1 MKKVM
6 VIGLGAQGS
15 TIAKRLNEEPQIEE
29 IICADYDDVAVAE
42 MKNTLSKAKGIKI
55 DARNIDAIIA
65 AAEGVELIV
74 NGLAPDFNVNVMDAA
89 LAVGACYQDMA
100 SGPVSDVGFV
110 DAVKRSFSY
119 DEKFKE
125 KGLTALFNTGSA
137 PGVANVITREAV
149 EQLDSCDS
157 IEITVYDGIWS
168 KKFIP
173 FWWSPETAFGD
184 MAAEPIRYE
193 NGEFIRVKPFNE
205 PRIEDFPGMGLRRT
219 TDHEHE
225 EPVTMGLL
233 ADKVLKGVKNVN
245 FRYGGPGLDLAEYF
259 YKMGL
264 LSEEVIEVKGTK
276 IVPMDI
282 ISKLTPPAPKY
293 PHEIQAV
300 LDEGMVSEEG
310 AFRIRVEGIKNSTKV
325 RIDCFA
331 NAPGLTEA
339 FEKAQITHESY
350 FTGQGAFLFTK
361 MFVNNKIK
369 TIGAYPP
376 EALEADER
384 TYYLEEAAKLD
395 ITVDQSIMA
404 NVDASSVLA

>member
-1 MKKVM
+1 MKRVM
-6 VIGLGAQGS
+6 VIGVGAQGS
-15 TIAKRLNEEPQIEE
+15 TIAKRLNEEPLIEE
-29 IICADYDDVAVAE
+29 IICADYDEKAVSE
-42 MKNTLSKAKGIKI
+42 MEKTLSKAKGVKVN
-55 DARNIDAIIA
+55 ARNKADIFA
-65 AAEGVELIV
+65 AAQGVELIV
-74 NGLAPDFNVNVMDAA
+74 NGLAPDFNVNVLEAA
-89 LAVGACYQDMA
+89 LEVGACYQDMA

-110 DAVKRSFSY
+110 EAVERAFSY
-119 DEKFKE
+119 DEKFKA

-137 PGVANVITREAV
+137 PGIANVVTREAV
-149 EQLDSCDS
+149 EQLDSCDA

-184 MAAEPIRYE
+184 MAAEPIRFV
-193 NGEFIRVKPFNE
+193 NGEFKRVKPFNE
-205 PRIEDFPGMGLRRT
+205 PRMEEYPGMGLRRT

-233 ADKVLKGVKNVN
+233 ADKVLKGVKFVN

-264 LSEEVIEVKGTK
+264 LSEEPIDVKGIK

-293 PHEIQAV
+293 PDEIQAV

-310 AFRIRVEGIKNSTKV
+310 AFRVRVDGVKDGVKT
-325 RIDCFA
+325 RIDCFLG
-331 NAPGLTEA
+331 APGLTDA
-339 FEKAQITHESY
+339 FAKANITHESY
-350 FTGQGAFLFTK
+350 FTGQAAFLFTK

-369 TIGAYPP
+369 TKGAYPP
-376 EALEADER
+376 EVLEADER
-384 TYYLEEAAKLD
+384 SYYLEEAAKLD
-395 ITVDQSIMA
+395 ITVDQNISTR
-404 NVDASSVLA
+404 LK

>member
-15 TIAKRLNEEPQIEE
+15 TIAKRLNEEPLIEE
-29 IICADYDDVAVAE
+29 IICADYDDKAVTE
-42 MKNTLSKAKGIKI
+42 MIKTLSKAKGIKI
-55 DARNIDAIIA
+55 NARNKDEIIKA
-65 AAEGVELIV
+65 AKGVELIV
-74 NGLAPDFNVNVMDAA
+74 NGLAPDFNVNVMEAA

-110 DAVKRSFSY
+110 EAVKRSFSY
-119 DEKFKE
+119 DDKFKE

-149 EQLDSCDS
+149 EQLDSCES

-184 MAAEPIRYE
+184 MAAEPIRYV

-233 ADKVLKGVKNVN
+233 ADKILKGVKTVN

-264 LSEEVIEVKGTK
+264 LSEVEIDIKGTK

-293 PHEIQAV
+293 PNEIQAV

-310 AFRIRVEGIKNSTKV
+310 AFRIRVDGLKDGVKT

-361 MFVNNKIK
+361 MFINNKIETK
-369 TIGAYPP
+369 GAYPP
-376 EALEADER
+376 EALETEER
-384 TYYLEEAAKLD
+384 SYYLKEAAKLD
-395 ITVDQSIMA
+395 ITVDQSITTDN
-404 NVDASSVLA
+404 NV